1 MKEILVEGPCLL
13 LRRAGTEDLDYILQL
28 EYEPENVKFIVPFD
42 RDFHT
47 KILEGA
53 VPESMDVIAEE
64 KATGERVG
72 YFLIN
77 GLKTDAHEMEWT
89 HVVVQKKGMG
99 YGHEAMKLLKKYCF
113 DVKKFHRAWLDCK
126 DYNARALHLYESEG
140 MQREGLFR
148 ETIITNGVYENLV
161 VLAILDREYAARKA
175 EGKELEAFSG
185 CGG

>member
-1 MKEILVEGPCLL
+1 MCI
-13 LRRAGTEDLDYILQL
+13 R
-28 EYEPENVKFIVPFD
+28 D
-42 RDFHT
+42 R
-47 KILEGA
+47 
-53 VPESMDVIAEE
+53 
-64 KATGERVG
+64 
-72 YFLIN
+72 
-77 GLKTDAHEMEWT
+77 EWT

-161 VLAILDREYAARKA
+161 VLAILDREYAARKG
-175 EGKELEAFSG
+175 EGKEL
-185 CGG
+185 